1 MKRKKQ
7 IVALLM
13 VALMVIGGILPTP
26 GSLGSVQA
34 EEMQTEEA
42 SVSSGNEADVQPAE
56 SDINQS
62 EVLEPDQ
69 SEILEPDIDQNE
81 VLEPDQPEAM
91 LPEESGD
98 VDAGEM
104 IPSVSGSDLVGH
116 YTPMTLSNVP
126 METGS
131 VDFSNINS
139 NGLPAQKDGQ
149 VINYGNEVIGI
160 YLTND
165 IGYQADANGGKGRDI
180 IGANGEKINYTE
192 AVKMGK
198 NGNVTVADG
207 VVTAEYAVKITAA
220 KNGTISFAMYKSGN
234 AGASSYIHFQC
245 FEDGQLKEYEGYGN
259 PDGLFTDH
267 RVHTFNLEAGK
278 TYYLWGE
285 NYKAQIYSISYTYE
299 KEAEL
304 EEYTASVKKG
314 SNLVKGTN
322 YGDDV
327 VNITVLEETV
337 SADKGEGIQY
347 NSNDKAT
354 IDGIEYEGA
363 FAGQDNPKTTDNK
376 NMDGSKGIIV
386 PEKGTA
392 YKFTVTQ
399 STTLKIAAKF
409 GSSNNKAYY
418 FVSVDKEGNSSVVES
433 GTKTENTVFTF
444 QLEPGNTYYYYVAGS
459 KATVYDITYTYMREK
474 QEGLPPVELV
484 DGVLAFPTAEGGGR
498 LATGGRGGEVYI
510 VTNLND
516 SGEGSLRYG
525 IETAPETGRIIVF
538 NVGGTIHLQSTLTFK
553 NKKNITIAGQTAPGD
568 GITVAGYD
576 TNISD
581 SENIIIRYVRFRVGT
596 ENLLKGGDSMDALWG
611 RDNDTFI
618 IDHCTFSW
626 NTDETLSTYRGQNGT
641 VQWCLISESLTVSG
655 HSKGRHGYGGIF
667 GGDNTV
673 FQYNLLTNHTS
684 RNPRIGGGFMGDPTA
699 QNPPN
704 VAKVQLNNNVLYNHG
719 YFACYG
725 GGFTYTNYI
734 NNYVKPGQGT
744 RDSLNNTLLSFGENG
759 KIGGVYYAGN
769 ILEGNP
775 EVTADNNKGF
785 KLDSSDGQ
793 TEVATT
799 PYISEAFDNVTV
811 REAQECYELV
821 LNSAGATYPH
831 RDAVDARVVAQVRTD
846 TGTYINTQDEV
857 GGFPAAECESA
868 EPDSDNDGIPDAWE
882 DANGLDKNDPS
893 DSRTLCLENPDDK
906 NTYGYSWIEVYF
918 NELVGEVSKPDYV
931 AENPTVSID
940 LLDNTLVEE
949 GKGVTVTANASSSK
963 GIEKVEFYNG
973 AVCVETVTTAPY
985 TYTYTDSIATDGTY
999 HISVRAYDN
1008 DGNKTQSNTSRLHV
1022 NSTAGVG
1029 DWENTDIGTPEVKG
1043 TASLVDGV
1051 LTIKGAGKIGASE
1064 GSNKNLRPELS
1075 NAADDDFHFVYQ
1087 QMEGNVEI
1095 VTRFDSYTP
1104 VDNHTF
1110 QGLMFRSSLEDD
1122 AAMAALGFTMVK
1134 VDETTIWSSFMVNR
1148 EADGGNVQDISET
1161 IDSPEAAA
1169 KAGIPLIANLPFKEG
1184 NDYLGTWL
1192 KLSREGDDFTGYV
1205 SSDGLV
1211 WQKVGTLTV
1220 DLPDTAYVGFAVDAN
1235 RAGNDLINYGTA
1247 KFSNIEINNAFAN
1260 ITYTS
1265 ENINVAGADKLA
1277 IGKDLA
1283 VTLSKVTG
1291 YVLPDTV
1298 EVIIGGKTA
1307 VQDKDYTYDK
1317 ETGIIQVLNV
1327 QGDISISAFGVKRVV
1342 LPVEYEVVDENNLL
1356 TVTQEAGKLIL
1367 EQVAESGNMQSTNRD
1382 SGAHK
1387 DAVNVSYLLFPEVD
1401 EYHELS
1407 MKVTVT
1413 ALTKINK
1420 GDENGFYLGAFATDG
1435 SGVYTT
1441 LAFRANEVLK
1451 GFWYKPGG
1459 VAGQYTGDGNP
1470 GFTPFIKDKEYD
1482 VRFVTNGKGGYNAI
1496 VSGKC
1501 YDAKGNIVD
1510 GTFTKEFKAGESVIK
1525 TGDSIRYGIA
1535 IIGATVEIRDMKL
1548 VDPENNV
1555 IYNQNSADYSKV
1567 IAAIQK
1573 ASNLNANDYVDFSG
1587 VEAAWDAVDLGL
1599 DASEQAKVDAM
1610 AKAIEDAIAA
1620 LEKKPNLADYS
1631 AVDAAIEK
1639 ADKLN
1644 AEDYENFDAV
1654 TAALNAV
1661 VRGLSEKEQAKVD
1674 AMAKAI
1680 EDAIA
1685 ALEKKQKDT
1694 EELEVEITK
1703 GISESALTDAVR
1715 EKTKC
1720 TTVEE
1725 LTKYVREEVLKGSYA
1740 GASCIVLDVTLKVR
1754 INGGEP
1760 IDANEENIPSEG
1772 VDIILPY
1779 PEGTNKNDYDFIV
1792 GHLITKGWNGQ
1803 KEIAGTMEYPP
1814 VTKTDKGLK
1823 VHVLSASPFV
1833 IAWKTNEKTPENNSG
1848 GNTENKDNTN
1858 TDNVPGETVGTNVTT
1873 QAVQTGDNMDAAAII
1888 WSFVLLAAVA
1898 GAGALVYF
1906 RKRRTDQSKPE

>member
-13 VALMVIGGILPTP
+13 VALMLIGGILPTP
-26 GSLGSVQA
+26 SSLSSVQA

-42 SVSSGNEADVQPAE
+42 SVSSGNGADIQPAE
-56 SDINQS
+56 PDADQDEVLEPDRSEVLEPDQS

-69 SEILEPDIDQNE
+69 SEILEPDNSEEI
-81 VLEPDQPEAM
+81 LPGEP
-91 LPEESGD
+91 GD
-98 VDAGEM
+98 VGAEEMISSVSGNDNSLFDLSGRAGEM
-104 IPSVSGSDLVGH
+104 
-116 YTPMTLSNVP
+116 
-126 METGS
+126 
-131 VDFSNINS
+131 
-139 NGLPAQKDGQ
+139 
-149 VINYGNEVIGI
+149 
-160 YLTND
+160 
-165 IGYQADANGGKGRDI
+165 
-180 IGANGEKINYTE
+180 
-192 AVKMGK
+192 
-198 NGNVTVADG
+198 
-207 VVTAEYAVKITAA
+207 
-220 KNGTISFAMYKSGN
+220 
-234 AGASSYIHFQC
+234 
-245 FEDGQLKEYEGYGN
+245 
-259 PDGLFTDH
+259 
-267 RVHTFNLEAGK
+267 
-278 TYYLWGE
+278 
-285 NYKAQIYSISYTYE
+285 
-299 KEAEL
+299 
-304 EEYTASVKKG
+304 YTASIPRE
-314 SNLVKGTN
+314 NLTTGTN

-327 VNITVLEETV
+327 VNITVLGDITYKTV
-337 SADKGEGIQY
+337 DGVTIGDK
-347 NSNDKAT
+347 
-354 IDGIEYEGA
+354 EYTGT
-363 FAGQDNPKTTDNK
+363 FGGKDNPKYAEGEK
-376 NMDGSKGIIV
+376 EGGI
-386 PEKGTA
+386 PASGTA

-399 STTLKIAAKF
+399 ETILNIVAQFKSDNTKK
-409 GSSNNKAYY
+409 YY
-418 FVSVDKEGNSSVVES
+418 FVTVDKDGTSSFVGGDDDVKKANTEFTFQLKPGNTYYYYVAGSKATVYDISYSYEKEVEMEEYTASIPKTNLAAGTNYGDDVVDITVLGDITYKTVDSVTIGDKEYTGTFGGKDNPKYAEGQKEGGIPASGTAYKFTVTQEATLNIVAQFKSDNTKKYYFVTVDES
-433 GTKTENTVFTF
+433 GTSSFVGGDDDVKKENTVFTF
-444 QLEPGNTYYYYVAGS
+444 KLEPGNTYYYYVAGS

-474 QEGLPPVELV
+474 EEEPEIPPVELV
-484 DGVLAFPTAEGGGR
+484 EGVLAFPTAEGGGR
-498 LATGGRGGEVYI
+498 LATGGRGGDVYI

-525 IETAPETGRIIVF
+525 IDNAPEEGRIIVF
-538 NVGGTIHLQSTLTFK
+538 NVGGTIHLQSTLGFK

-568 GITVAGYD
+568 GITIAGYD

-744 RDSLNNTLLSFGENG
+744 RDSLNDTLLSFGENN

-811 REAQECYELV
+811 RGAQECYELV

-831 RDAVDARVVAQVRTD
+831 RDAVDARVVAQVKTN

-857 GGFPAAECESA
+857 GGYPAATCEST
-868 EPDSDNDGIPDAWE
+868 ETDSDNDGIPDAWE
-882 DANGLDKNDPS
+882 DAHGLDKNDPS
-893 DSRTLCLENPDDK
+893 DSRTLCLNDPDDK
-906 NTYGYSWIEVYF
+906 STYGYSWIEVYF
-918 NELVGEVSKPDYV
+918 NELVGETSKPDYV

-940 LLDNTLVEE
+940 LPDNTLVEE

-1413 ALTKINK
+1413 SLTKINK

-1470 GFTPFIKDKEYD
+1470 GFTPFIKDEEYD

-1510 GTFTKEFKAGESVIK
+1510 GTFTKEFKAGESVIQ

-1535 IIGATVEIRDMKL
+1535 IIGATVEISDMKL

-1620 LEKKPNLADYS
+1620 LVKKSGPADYS

>member
-26 GSLGSVQA
+26 GSLGSVRA
-34 EEMQTEEA
+34 EEMQTEQA

-56 SDINQS
+56 SDIDQSEVLEPDIDQS

-69 SEILEPDIDQNE
+69 SES
-81 VLEPDQPEAM
+81 LEPDQPETSEADQSEVT
-91 LPEESGD
+91 LPEKTD
-98 VDAGEM
+98 DADAEEM
-104 IPSVSGSDLVGH
+104 FSSVSGNDNSVLIL
-116 YTPMTLSNVP
+116 P
-126 METGS
+126 ERTGE
-131 VDFSNINS
+131 
-139 NGLPAQKDGQ
+139 Q
-149 VINYGNEVIGI
+149 V
-160 YLTND
+160 
-165 IGYQADANGGKGRDI
+165 
-180 IGANGEKINYTE
+180 
-192 AVKMGK
+192 
-198 NGNVTVADG
+198 
-207 VVTAEYAVKITAA
+207 
-220 KNGTISFAMYKSGN
+220 
-234 AGASSYIHFQC
+234 
-245 FEDGQLKEYEGYGN
+245 
-259 PDGLFTDH
+259 
-267 RVHTFNLEAGK
+267 
-278 TYYLWGE
+278 
-285 NYKAQIYSISYTYE
+285 
-299 KEAEL
+299 
-304 EEYTASVKKG
+304 YTASVAKG
-314 SNLVKGTN
+314 NDLAAGTN

-327 VNITVLEETV
+327 VNITVL
-337 SADKGEGIQY
+337 GEITY
-347 NSNDKAT
+347 KSSEKAT
-354 IDGIEYEGA
+354 IDEKDYVGA
-363 FAGQDNPKTTDNK
+363 FVGKANPKYENGE
-376 NMDGSKGIIV
+376 GSAAT
-386 PEKGTA
+386 EGTA
-392 YKFTVTQ
+392 YKITVTQ
-399 STTLKIAAKF
+399 QTTLEIAAKF
-409 GSSNNKAYY
+409 GSTNDKKYY
-418 FVSVDKEGNSSVVES
+418 FVTVDENGNASFVGGPSDIKTENMVFTFQLEPGNIYYYYVAGSKATVYDISYSYEKKVELEEYTASVAKGNDLAAGTNYGDDVVNITVLGEITYKSSEKATIDEKDYVGAFVGKANPKYENGEGSAATEGTAYKITVTHQTTLTIAAKFGSTNDKKYYFVTVDENGNTSFVGGPSDI
-433 GTKTENTVFTF
+433 KTENTVFTF
-444 QLEPGNTYYYYVAGS
+444 ELEPGNTYYYYVAGS

-474 QEGLPPVELV
+474 EEEPEIPPVELV
-484 DGVLAFPTAEGGGR
+484 EGVLAFPTAEGGGR

-568 GITVAGYD
+568 GITIAGYD

-744 RDSLNNTLLSFGENG
+744 RDSLNDTLLSFGENN

-811 REAQECYELV
+811 REAQECYDLV

-831 RDAVDARVVAQVRTD
+831 RDAVDARVVAQVKTN

-857 GGFPAAECESA
+857 GGYPAATCEST
-868 EPDSDNDGIPDAWE
+868 ETDSDNDGIPDAWE
-882 DANGLDKNDPS
+882 DAHGLDKNDPS
-893 DSRTLCLENPDDK
+893 DSRTLCLNDPDDK
-906 NTYGYSWIEVYF
+906 STYGYSWIEVYF
-918 NELVGEVSKPDYV
+918 NELVGETSKPDYV

-940 LLDNTLVEE
+940 LPDNTLVEK
-949 GKGVTVTANASSSK
+949 GKSVTVTADASSSK

-973 AVCVETVTTAPY
+973 ADCVGTATEAPY
-985 TYTYTDSIATDGTY
+985 SFTYTDSIAKDGTY
-999 HISVRAYDN
+999 HISARAYDKA
-1008 DGNKTQSNTSRLHV
+1008 GNKTQSNTSRLHV

-1307 VQDKDYTYDK
+1307 VQGEDYTYNK

-1413 ALTKINK
+1413 SLTKINK

-1470 GFTPFIKDKEYD
+1470 GFSPFVMDREYN

-1496 VSGKC
+1496 VSGKT

-1510 GTFTKEFKAGESVIK
+1510 GTFTKEFKAGESVIQ

-1535 IIGATVEIRDMKL
+1535 IIGATVEISDMKL

>member
-7 IVALLM
+7 IVALLL

-34 EEMQTEEA
+34 EEMQTEA
-42 SVSSGNEADVQPAE
+42 ATVSSGNEADVQPGE
-56 SDINQS
+56 PGIDNPEIS
-62 EVLEPDQ
+62 EPDK
-69 SEILEPDIDQNE
+69 
-81 VLEPDQPEAM
+81 PEEA
-91 LPEESGD
+91 LPEEPGD
-98 VDAGEM
+98 ADTGEM
-104 IPSVSGSDLVGH
+104 FPSVSGND
-116 YTPMTLSNVP
+116 N
-126 METGS
+126 S
-131 VDFSNINS
+131 VLFSF
-139 NGLPAQKDGQ
+139 GRAG
-149 VINYGNEVIGI
+149 EV
-160 YLTND
+160 
-165 IGYQADANGGKGRDI
+165 
-180 IGANGEKINYTE
+180 
-192 AVKMGK
+192 
-198 NGNVTVADG
+198 
-207 VVTAEYAVKITAA
+207 
-220 KNGTISFAMYKSGN
+220 
-234 AGASSYIHFQC
+234 
-245 FEDGQLKEYEGYGN
+245 
-259 PDGLFTDH
+259 
-267 RVHTFNLEAGK
+267 
-278 TYYLWGE
+278 
-285 NYKAQIYSISYTYE
+285 
-299 KEAEL
+299 
-304 EEYTASVKKG
+304 YTASVPKG
-314 SNLVKGTN
+314 NNLAVGNN

-327 VNITVLEETV
+327 VNITVLEELTYKPGESANIGGKDYAGAFTGTNNPKYADGQKEGGIPASGTAYKFTV
-337 SADKGEGIQY
+337 TKQTELSIAAKFAAGNNKKYYFVTVDKDGNTSFVGGA
-347 NSNDKAT
+347 NDVKQDNTVFTFLLEPGNTYYYYVAGSKATVYDISYSYEKEVELEEYTASVAKGNNLAIDTNHGDEVVNITVLEELTYSSKESAT
-354 IDGIEYEGA
+354 IDGKDYAGA
-363 FAGQDNPKTTDNK
+363 FTGTNNPKYA
-376 NMDGSKGIIV
+376 DGHKEGGV
-386 PEKGTA
+386 PASGTA

-399 STTLKIAAKF
+399 QTTLKIAAKF
-409 GSSNNKAYY
+409 TSSNNKKYY
-418 FVSVDKEGNSSVVES
+418 FVTVDKDGNTSFV
-433 GTKTENTVFTF
+433 GGPNDIKTANTVFTF

-474 QEGLPPVELV
+474 QEGMPPIELI

-498 LATGGRGGEVYI
+498 LATGGRGGDVYV
-510 VTNLND
+510 VTNLDD

-525 IETAPETGRIIVF
+525 IDTAPEEGRIIVF
-538 NVGGTIHLQSTLTFK
+538 SVGGTIHLQSTLGFK

-568 GITVAGYD
+568 GITIAGYD

-596 ENLLKGGDSMDALWG
+596 ENLLQGGDSMDALWG

-673 FQYNLLTNHTS
+673 FQYNLLANHTS
-684 RNPRIGGGFMGDPTA
+684 RNPRIGGGYMGDPTA

-744 RDSLNNTLLSFGENG
+744 RDALNDTLLSFGENN

-775 EVTADNNKGF
+775 EVTADNSKGF

-793 TEVATT
+793 TEVVST
-799 PYISEAFDNVTV
+799 PYQSEAFDNVTL
-811 REAQECYELV
+811 RSAEDCYELV

-846 TGTYINTQDEV
+846 SGTYINTQDEV
-857 GGFPAAECESA
+857 GGFPAETCKSSEA
-868 EPDSDNDGIPDAWE
+868 DSDNDGIPDAWE
-882 DANGLDKNDPS
+882 EAHGLDKNDPT
-893 DSRTLCLENPDDK
+893 DSRTLCLANENDK
-906 NTYGYSWIEVYF
+906 DTYGYSWIEVYF
-918 NELVGEVSKPDYV
+918 NELVGEVSSPSHV

-940 LLDNTLVEE
+940 LPDNTLVAE
-949 GKGVTVTANASSSK
+949 GESVTVEATATSNK
-963 GIEKVEFYNG
+963 GIAKVEFYNG
-973 AVCVETVTTAPY
+973 AVCVGTATTAPY
-985 TYTYTDSIATDGTY
+985 TYTYTDSIAVDGTY

-1022 NSTAGVG
+1022 NSAAGTG
-1029 DWENTDIGTPEVKG
+1029 EWLSTDIGNPEVKG

-1051 LTIKGAGKIGASE
+1051 LTVKGAGKIGASE
-1064 GSNKNLRPELS
+1064 GSNRKVRPELA
-1075 NAADDDFHFVYQ
+1075 NAADDDFFYVYQ
-1087 QMEGNVEI
+1087 PMEGNVEI

-1110 QGLMFRSSLEDD
+1110 QGLMFRSSLEDN

-1134 VDETTIWSSFMVNR
+1134 VDETTIWSAFMVNR
-1148 EADGGNVQDISET
+1148 ATDGGNVQNISET

-1184 NDYLGTWL
+1184 NTYLGTWL
-1192 KLSREGDDFTGYV
+1192 KLSREGDEFTGYV

-1211 WQKVGTLTV
+1211 WQKVGSLTV

-1247 KFSNIEINNAFAN
+1247 KFSNIEINNAFAS
-1260 ITYTS
+1260 ITYNT
-1265 ENINVAGADKLA
+1265 ENISVAGADKLA

-1298 EVIIGGKTA
+1298 EVTIGGKTA
-1307 VQDKDYTYDK
+1307 VPGVDYTYDK
-1317 ETGIIQVLNV
+1317 ETGIIQVPNV

-1342 LPVEYEVVDENNLL
+1342 LPVEYEVVDEGNLL
-1356 TVTQEAGKLIL
+1356 TVTKEAGKLIL
-1367 EQVAESGNMQSTNRD
+1367 TQVAESGNMQSTNRD

-1413 ALTKINK
+1413 SLTKIGK
-1420 GDENGFYLGAFATDG
+1420 GDENGFYLGAFAADG

-1459 VAGQYTGDGNP
+1459 ATGQYTGDGNP
-1470 GFTPFIKDKEYD
+1470 GFSPFVLDSTYD
-1482 VRFVTNGKGGYNAI
+1482 VVFKTNGKGGYNAI
-1496 VSGKC
+1496 VKGKC
-1501 YDAKGNIVD
+1501 YDASGNIVD
-1510 GTFTKEFKAGESVIK
+1510 GTFTKEFKAGESVIQ
-1525 TGDSIRYGIA
+1525 TGDTIRYGMA
-1535 IIGATVEIRDMKL
+1535 IIGATVEISDMKL

-1567 IAAIQK
+1567 IAAIKK
-1573 ASNLNANDYVDFSG
+1573 ASSLNADDYVDFSG
-1587 VEAAWDAVDLGL
+1587 VEAAWDAVELGL

-1620 LEKKPNLADYS
+1620 LEKKPELADYS

-1639 ADKLN
+1639 AGALN
-1644 AEDYENFDAV
+1644 AEEYENFDTV
-1654 TAALNAV
+1654 TAAINAV
-1661 VRGLSEKEQAKVD
+1661 VRGLNEKEQAKVD

-1685 ALEKKQKDT
+1685 GLRKKPQDIKLDIKLT
-1694 EELEVEITK
+1694 E
-1703 GISESALTDAVR
+1703 GISASALTDAVK
-1715 EKTKC
+1715 EKTGC

-1725 LTKYVREEVLKGSYA
+1725 LTKYMLDTVVKESYA
-1740 GASCIVLDVTLKVR
+1740 GASSVVWDVTIMVR
-1754 INGGEP
+1754 INGGDPVE
-1760 IDANEENIPSEG
+1760 ATEANIPSEG
-1772 VDIILPY
+1772 VDIVLPY
-1779 PEGTNKNDYDFIV
+1779 PEGTNKNDYDFTV
-1792 GHLITKGWNGQ
+1792 SHLITKGWNGQ
-1803 KEIAGTMEYPP
+1803 IPGTVEYPE
-1814 VTKTDKGLK
+1814 VTKTDEGLK
-1823 VHVLSASPFV
+1823 VHVLSASPFAV
-1833 IAWKTNEKTPENNSG
+1833 AWKSNGKDTDNGNNSG
-1848 GNTENKDNTN
+1848 SDTGNKDNTG
-1858 TDNVPGETVGTNVTT
+1858 TDNAPAPAPAENVGTNITT
-1873 QAVQTGDNMDAAAII
+1873 QAVQTGDNMNVAAIL
-1888 WSFVLLAAVA
+1888 WSLVLLAAVA
-1898 GAGALVYF
+1898 GAGVLVYTH
-1906 RKRRTDQSKPE
+1906 KRRSENSKSE